1 LCVYSYQMFL
11 KFLVVILFIANLV
24 ALGSALFALLND
36 EGREGGKRT
45 AKFLL
50 IRVSLAAAL
59 LVVIVYGFYTG
70 ELGVGVPWYDASR
83 Q

>member
-1 LCVYSYQMFL
+1 MFL
-11 KFLVVILFIANLV
+11 KFLVVILFLANLV

-36 EGREGGKRT
+36 EGREEGKRT

-59 LVVIVYGFYTG
+59 LVVILYGFYTG

>member
-1 LCVYSYQMFL
+1 MFL
-11 KFLVVILFIANLV
+11 KMLVALLFIANLI
-24 ALGSALFALLND
+24 ALGGALYALLND
-36 EGREGGKRT
+36 QGREGGGRT
-45 AKFLL
+45 ARFLL